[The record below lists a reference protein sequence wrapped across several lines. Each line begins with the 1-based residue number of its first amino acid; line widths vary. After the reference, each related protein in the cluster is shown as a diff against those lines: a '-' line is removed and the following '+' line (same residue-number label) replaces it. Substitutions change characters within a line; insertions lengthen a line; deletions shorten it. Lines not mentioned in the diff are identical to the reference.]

1 MNSSSSANTQPSATS
16 GPQRVKQFFKGVV
29 VIFFAAL
36 LAVLVWFGFAQWQHY
51 SRVLVDW
58 GSRLDHVQQSISEH
72 TRKNAK
78 LAADMQVQSERYRSL
93 IQRTAELEVR
103 ADSQAQRLIETAG
116 SSRTDLLLAE
126 GAYLARLASQRLYI
140 ERGTKNALALMMS
153 IDTIFMAL
161 DHSQFL
167 SVREALAADISR
179 LKMVEETDI
188 DGVFMALKV
197 LSDQVQELEGWP
209 SPTTREMQDQEPIQ
223 ATVQSGKPSML
234 NATPSVLAAVSEK
247 FFSLIRIERR
257 NTSLPLLL
265 DRRQELQA
273 RSAISG
279 LVLQAQT
286 ALLLQQEGIYRTSLL
301 EAAKAVQTFFS
312 LNPIA
317 QKLSQELSEL
327 ARVSVVQNLP
337 SLDRSRNAIDEVL
350 MLRRQRSTVS
360 EIEQ

>member
-1 MNSSSSANTQPSATS
+1 
-16 GPQRVKQFFKGVV
+16 
-29 VIFFAAL
+29 
-36 LAVLVWFGFAQWQHY
+36 
-51 SRVLVDW
+51 
-58 GSRLDHVQQSISEH
+58 
-72 TRKNAK
+72 
-78 LAADMQVQSERYRSL
+78 
-93 IQRTAELEVR
+93 
-103 ADSQAQRLIETAG
+103 
-116 SSRTDLLLAE
+116 
-126 GAYLARLASQRLYI
+126 
-140 ERGTKNALALMMS
+140 MS

-247 FFSLIRIERR
+247 FFNLIRIERR